1 MYPASCVRS
10 VDRRPFWL
18 RGSGCKHCPGDD
30 PARQRGDR
38 RAQALDLLDQQAAT
52 PSAGP
57 PGSPHIVHQRP
68 RPVVR
73 RAAGL
78 DASWQGGSRLK
89 NATT

>member
-10 VDRRPFWL
+10 VIAGPFGCADRVA
-18 RGSGCKHCPGDD
+18 SIA
-30 PARQRGDR
+30 PAMIRLAERGDR

-68 RPVVR
+68 RPVVC